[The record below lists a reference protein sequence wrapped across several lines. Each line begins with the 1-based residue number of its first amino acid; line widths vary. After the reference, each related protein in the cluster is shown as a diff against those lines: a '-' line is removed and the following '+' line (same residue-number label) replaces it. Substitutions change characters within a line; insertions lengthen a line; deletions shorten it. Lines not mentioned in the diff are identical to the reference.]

1 MANSLPI
8 TAAQPGPT
16 LRVHCSQRFLSHS
29 LHEALPGRS
38 DSFVEHWLDAV
49 AGRSRCEHNRVF
61 PCQTSSMLAPIR
73 RSTVEPMHAYGTEY
87 QLRAYATW
95 LLACTLRPYT
105 RPPPRKASAA
115 T

>member
-8 TAAQPGPT
+8 TAARPGPI
-16 LRVHCSQRFLSHS
+16 RRAHCPQRFLSHG
-29 LHEALPGRS
+29 LHVPGRS
-38 DSFVEHWLDAV
+38 DSFVDHWLDAV
-49 AGRSRCEHNRVF
+49 AGRSRCEHSRVF

-73 RSTVEPMHAYGTEY
+73 RSTVEPMYAYGTEY

-105 RPPPRKASAA
+105 QSA
-115 T
+115 TS